1 MGEVI
6 REETCE
12 RLRRAKVSV
21 QVYLSKLYGNSL
33 PPASFS

>member
-6 REETCE
+6 REEACE

-21 QVYLSKLYGNSL
+21 QVYLSKLVHEGL
-33 PPASFS
+33 RREV